1 MNERRGKITM
11 KLINTVTIGI
21 AGLAMILGTPVFA
34 ASQTLEEVNPIVA

>member
-21 AGLAMILGTPVFA
+21 AGLEGGIGR
-34 ASQTLEEVNPIVA
+34 